1 MKTTFTYG
9 ENTLSPSSPR
19 PILSGIPAT
28 KEKTKQHFAKL
39 EQEILSQVI
48 HSDSCS
54 SGDSLFCDT
63 KEPLF
68 RVYSF
73 DLYNGRATNSDYYS
87 YNDTKHIV
95 EKTVMLLTI
104 IGECEND
111 FSWHTPYYYCSPT
124 CNQIFLLEAQRK

>member
-28 KEKTKQHFAKL
+28 KEKAKQHSAKL
-39 EQEILSQVI
+39 EQEVLSQVI
-48 HSDSCS
+48 HDNSCS
-54 SGDSLFCDT
+54 GGGSLFCDT

-87 YNDTKHIV
+87 YNDAKRIV

-111 FSWHTPYYYCSPT
+111 FS
-124 CNQIFLLEAQRK
+124 